1 MFTWCTDDFLTFPTQ
16 DACPDAQL
24 QSQDNLSSTSSPP
37 PQVNPLIIDPLLETP
52 PPPGDPHDEFGIG
65 TIPEYEGLNTL
76 QPSQTLVIYHP
87 FAQHP
92 PEVIDTAKL
101 TLTWESSLPPPS
113 EDPYT
118 LFSTCDDFEQAE
130 IFICHNCTNMMIN
143 NQLQL
148 NQKAPQAGE
157 QCPQSMKNACEMH
170 KILAEAGEYQDTSL
184 VILLHHLH
192 RFMVLM
198 PKCSLQVWRYLS
210 HIHMAMR
217 RTGPILCTVIQ
228 QWKQYWMPLKI
239 LIFTHHSYSILNG
252 TIS

>member
-1 MFTWCTDDFLTFPTQ
+1 MPNCNLRTIYPAPQVHHPKSIPLSLIHCLRPPLLLVIPMMSLALAPFQNMRDST
-16 DACPDAQL
+16 
-24 QSQDNLSSTSSPP
+24 LSS
-37 PQVNPLIIDPLLETP
+37 LA
-52 PPPGDPHDEFGIG
+52 
-65 TIPEYEGLNTL
+65 
-76 QPSQTLVIYHP
+76 TLVIYHP